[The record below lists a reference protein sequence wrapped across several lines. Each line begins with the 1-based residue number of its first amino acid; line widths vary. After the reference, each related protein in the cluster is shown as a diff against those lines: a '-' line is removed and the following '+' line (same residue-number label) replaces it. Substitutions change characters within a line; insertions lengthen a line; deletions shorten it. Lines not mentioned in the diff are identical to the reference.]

1 MAQVKIPPISRMDSV
16 ELSLF
21 EALQLS
27 PGGLRE
33 LEQSSDSELSEPSE
47 TENIISK
54 LQREREQHMAQIAHS
69 FNVSTPAGFV
79 LEADT
84 EALKEFESE
93 QKTSDGAVSEQ
104 WINRYFTRAN
114 ESDLSVFITNGSC
127 NDPANPL
134 ILIVVAKE
142 YDPNDSKR
150 LSKVRAIIST
160 MEVSHYSSNP
170 IILSDF
176 VLSIFVSDL
185 DRQILFQFMNCAS
198 RTRKSYLIYLS

>member
-1 MAQVKIPPISRMDSV
+1 MDSV

-114 ESDLSVFITNGSC
+114 ESGMYIRILLHLTGCGELRQRFTHIICSIESFTSRQKRHKSIGHRNQFTFIN
-127 NDPANPL
+127 ANHYIITFYFNIKAQLTCIPDRRRKDFWNKIPL
-134 ILIVVAKE
+134 LLINSFF
-142 YDPNDSKR
+142 P
-150 LSKVRAIIST
+150 
-160 MEVSHYSSNP
+160 
-170 IILSDF
+170 
-176 VLSIFVSDL
+176 
-185 DRQILFQFMNCAS
+185 
-198 RTRKSYLIYLS
+198 SY